1 MKISKKVPSEIF
13 TFNQVELRE
22 PLVGDLIIAEKM
34 AEDRGAE
41 FVLYLL
47 SRIATFDGR
56 EVSPEELKKMR
67 LKDFFLLAKSLEEIG
82 LQELAKELLSS
93 QEKEVSP

>member
-1 MKISKKVPSEIF
+1 MKISKKVLSEIF

-56 EVSPEELKKMR
+56 EVSPEELKKMQ
-67 LKDFFLLAKSLEEIG
+67 LKDT
-82 LQELAKELLSS
+82 
-93 QEKEVSP
+93 